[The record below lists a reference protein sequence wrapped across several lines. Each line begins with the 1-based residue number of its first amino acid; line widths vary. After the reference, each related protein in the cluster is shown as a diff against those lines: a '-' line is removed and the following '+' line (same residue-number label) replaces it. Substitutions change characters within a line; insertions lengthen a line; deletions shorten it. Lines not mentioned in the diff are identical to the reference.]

1 MKLVFFIEETLFKF
15 KHIHTSLPCLIP
27 LNKFSW
33 LIYSDSQSKHEAR
46 LLGKLWKEVGGVG
59 GECLQISWVRIYLAQ
74 NTVSCDV
81 NEPFHSWLRSTSFIH
96 ATPLQLCIKL

>member
-15 KHIHTSLPCLIP
+15 QHIHTSLPCLIP

-33 LIYSDSQSKHEAR
+33 LIYSDSQNKHEAR

-74 NTVSCDV
+74 NSQLWRKRTVSQLASQ
-81 NEPFHSWLRSTSFIH
+81 HFIYTCH
-96 ATPLQLCIKL
+96 ATPALH